1 MSARA
6 NEIAMVAQ
14 TLKFDTF
21 SKQVLEN
28 ASADHFHYLGSWA
41 AAALHTRLP
50 SSI

>member
-6 NEIAMVAQ
+6 NEIAVAAR

-28 ASADHFHYLGSWA
+28 ATADHFHYLGSWA
-41 AAALHTRLP
+41 AAALHTRL
-50 SSI
+50 SISI